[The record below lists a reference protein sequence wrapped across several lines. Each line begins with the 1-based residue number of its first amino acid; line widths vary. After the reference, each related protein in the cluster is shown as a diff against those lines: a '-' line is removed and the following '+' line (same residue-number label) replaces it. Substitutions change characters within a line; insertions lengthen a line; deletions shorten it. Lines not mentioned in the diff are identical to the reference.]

1 MIASMTGYARAQGAD
16 DRRRWVWEARSVNGR
31 NLEIRCRVPQGFE
44 RLENPARTAV
54 GGRLKRGNVSLTL
67 TLTSERQSSP
77 LRINRALLT
86 ELATLVEEVRKSTG
100 AAAPSADG
108 LLRVRGVIEEEEED
122 GQTEEQLAILDKA
135 LTATLDEVLQALVA
149 ALGRLLR
156 RPLGALL
163 TTLVIAVAL
172 ALPAGLW
179 LLVQNARAAT
189 GDLATAVQVSAFLKV
204 GTSVERAQEL
214 AIAVAGPAVNVALAL
229 LFGAILVTTQGVRS
243 LEALGVLLLPSQGLT
258 FPGILAQL
266 VEINVGLILFNLL
279 PAFPMDGGRVLRALL
294 ALRSGDL
301 ARATRRAAQVG
312 RVFAALFAFVGL
324 FVWNN
329 PSLVL
334 IAVFVWLA
342 GAGEAA
348 SRRPF

>member
-86 ELATLVEEVRKSTG
+86 ELATLVEVVRKSTG

-135 LTATLDEVLQALVA
+135 LTATLDEVLKALVA
-149 ALGRLLR
+149 ARAAEGKALAKVIDGHVGEIESLCKRAAERALAQIGTVRARFESQLAELMGRVPQLSEER
-156 RPLGALL
+156 FEQEVALL
-163 TTLVIAVAL
+163 VGKADVREELDRLAAHIAQARTLLAEARVDNPVGRKFDFLCQVFNREANTLCSKSADIELTRIGIDLKGAVERMREQ
-172 ALPAGLW
+172 
-179 LLVQNARAAT
+179 VQN
-189 GDLATAVQVSAFLKV
+189 
-204 GTSVERAQEL
+204 VE
-214 AIAVAGPAVNVALAL
+214 
-229 LFGAILVTTQGVRS
+229 
-243 LEALGVLLLPSQGLT
+243 
-258 FPGILAQL
+258 
-266 VEINVGLILFNLL
+266 
-279 PAFPMDGGRVLRALL
+279 
-294 ALRSGDL
+294 
-301 ARATRRAAQVG
+301 
-312 RVFAALFAFVGL
+312 
-324 FVWNN
+324 
-329 PSLVL
+329 
-334 IAVFVWLA
+334 
-342 GAGEAA
+342 
-348 SRRPF
+348 

>member
-86 ELATLVEEVRKSTG
+86 ELATLVEVVRKSTG

-135 LTATLDEVLQALVA
+135 LTATLDEVLKALVA
-149 ALGRLLR
+149 ARAAEGKALAKVIDGHVGEIESLCKRAAERALAQIGTVRARFESQLAELMGRVPQLSEER
-156 RPLGALL
+156 FAQEVALL
-163 TTLVIAVAL
+163 VGKADVREELDRLAAHIA
-172 ALPAGLW
+172 
-179 LLVQNARAAT
+179 QART
-189 GDLATAVQVSAFLKV
+189 
-204 GTSVERAQEL
+204 
-214 AIAVAGPAVNVALAL
+214 
-229 LFGAILVTTQGVRS
+229 
-243 LEALGVLLLPSQGLT
+243 
-258 FPGILAQL
+258 
-266 VEINVGLILFNLL
+266 
-279 PAFPMDGGRVLRALL
+279 LL
-294 ALRSGDL
+294 AE
-301 ARATRRAAQVG
+301 ARVDNPVG
-312 RVFAALFAFVGL
+312 R
-324 FVWNN
+324 
-329 PSLVL
+329 
-334 IAVFVWLA
+334 
-342 GAGEAA
+342 
-348 SRRPF
+348 